1 MVPLSRDSKFVA
13 RYDHLNYWN
22 HTIFYIPLTASWLRR
37 TQSQVRLPCWL
48 RYLQCG
54 TPGFN
59 PWVGKNPWRREWLP
73 TPVFL
78 PEEFHGQRSLV
89 GYSPW
94 CCKRVRHNLATDY
107 TREDHWIKAVHSLA
121 AAAAKLLQSCPTL
134 CDPIDGSPPGFSL
147 PGILQARIL
156 EWAAISF
163 SNAWHAC

>member
-13 RYDHLNYWN
+13 KYDHLNYWN

-48 RYLQCG
+48 RCLQCG

-94 CCKRVRHNLATDY
+94 GQKESVRHDWMTNTLNFSLLTDKRLEVWKFGVNLA
-107 TREDHWIKAVHSLA
+107 SLA
-121 AAAAKLLQSCPTL
+121 HLCNSTPSQSTTITMVML
-134 CDPIDGSPPGFSL
+134 FL
-147 PGILQARIL
+147 KENKTTRI
-156 EWAAISF
+156 ER
-163 SNAWHAC
+163 